1 MVGKMKKIFILII
14 LLLIPNL
21 AFSETKLDDYVSEEF
36 DKSKYSENQM
46 LKNISDFLANLRK

>member
-14 LLLIPNL
+14 LLLISNL

-36 DKSKYSENQM
+36 DKSKSGTAQFV
-46 LKNISDFLANLRK
+46 KTPKKCG